1 MPERPLIL
9 VVQVFLFQGC
19 IFMQQTVEVGILV
32 STEGTYRRMG
42 ASSLAGLRHAI
53 KEINSDTSRRFR
65 VEHQHYDPAGRLEGY
80 ARGITQLIDGGA
92 RHIFG
97 TTTSASRK
105 EIIPDL
111 ERTQSLLW
119 YACPYEGFE
128 CSENV
133 LYLGGCP
140 NQNLI
145 PLLGYA
151 LGEFGANAY
160 LVGSNYVWG
169 WESNR
174 IARELIEISEGQVLE
189 EKYFRFGCTDFGP
202 LIANILKSETAF
214 VLNNL
219 VGESSYHFLRQL
231 SDACARKGNRIPV
244 LSCNFT
250 EAELPCIRGADQIQ
264 LLSCGAFFEA
274 VDPAFVATQRQ
285 RHEDLPFSHYYACA
299 YTAMHLYAQACERL
313 GSDDPDGIC
322 DLLSQGEHETVL
334 GRLSLSARNN
344 HFSLPSFI
352 AAAKEDGFEILQ
364 QVGTSLAADPYLV
377 KTDLRDFRQPATQKM
392 TATNL
397 RIVK

>member
-1 MPERPLIL
+1 
-9 VVQVFLFQGC
+9 
-19 IFMQQTVEVGILV
+19 MQQTVEVGILV
-32 STEGTYRRMG
+32 STEGTYQRMG
-42 ASSLAGLRHAI
+42 TSTLAGLCHAI
-53 KEINSDTSRRFR
+53 AEINDDTRRRFR
-65 VEHQHYDPAGRLEGY
+65 IEHQHYNPAGRLEGY
-80 ARGITQLIDGGA
+80 AQGIAQLIDGGA

-151 LGEFGANAY
+151 LGEFGANAC

-174 IARELIEISEGQVLE
+174 IARELIELSAGQVLG

-202 LIANILKSETAF
+202 LIANILKDKAAF

-231 SDACARKGNRIPV
+231 SDACRLKGVRMPV

-250 EAELPCIRGADQIQ
+250 EAELPCIRGADHIQ

-274 VDPAFVATQRQ
+274 ANPAFAVTQRQ
-285 RHEDLPFSHYYACA
+285 RHEDPPLSHYYACA
-299 YTAMHLYAQACERL
+299 YTAMHLYAKACERA
-313 GSDDPDGIC
+313 GSDDPGHIC
-322 DLLSQGEHETVL
+322 DLLSQGQHETVL
-334 GRLSLSARNN
+334 GKLSLSAYNN
-344 HFSLPSFI
+344 HFSLPSYI
-352 AAAKEDGFEILQ
+352 AAARGDGFEILQ
-364 QVGTSLAADPYLV
+364 QVGNSLSADPYLV
-377 KTDLRDFRQPATQKM
+377 KTDLRDYRQSASQKM
-392 TATNL
+392 TASHL

>member
-1 MPERPLIL
+1 
-9 VVQVFLFQGC
+9 
-19 IFMQQTVEVGILV
+19 MQQTVEVGILV

-42 ASSLAGLRHAI
+42 ASTLAGLLHAI
-53 KEINSDTSRRFR
+53 TEINEDTSRRVR
-65 VEHQHYDPAGRLEGY
+65 IDYRHCDPAGRLDGY
-80 ARGITQLIDGGA
+80 AQGINHLIDSGA

-174 IARELIEISEGQVLE
+174 IARELIELSDGEVLG
-189 EKYFRFGCTDFGP
+189 EKYFRFGCTNFGP
-202 LIANILKSETAF
+202 LIANILKDEAAF

-231 SDACARKGNRIPV
+231 SDACAHKRLRMPV

-250 EAELPCIRGADQIQ
+250 EAELPCIRGADHIE

-274 VDPAFVATQRQ
+274 VNPTFVATQRE
-285 RHEDLPFSHYYACA
+285 RHGDLPFSHYYACA
-299 YTAMHLYAQACERL
+299 YTAMHLFALACEQA
-313 GSDDPDGIC
+313 GNDDPGRIC
-322 DLLSQGEHETVL
+322 DQLSQEQSETVL
-334 GRLSLSARNN
+334 GRPSLSAHNN
-344 HFSLPSFI
+344 HFALPSFI
-352 AAAKEDGFEILQ
+352 AAAVGESFEIVHQ
-364 QVGTSLAADPYLV
+364 ARESLTADPYLV
-377 KTDLRDFRQPATQKM
+377 KTNLSDFRPP
-392 TATNL
+392 TAQRMAASNL